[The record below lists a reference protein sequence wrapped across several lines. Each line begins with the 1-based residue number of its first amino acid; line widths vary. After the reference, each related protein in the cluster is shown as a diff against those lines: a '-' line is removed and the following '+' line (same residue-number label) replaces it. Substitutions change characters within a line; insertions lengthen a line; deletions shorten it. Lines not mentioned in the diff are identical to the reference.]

1 MIDASNNIAI
11 APSYNAEPTINDIV
25 RNLLAERSF
34 RAVVG
39 TLEATAGLAVTGF
52 FTFGVV
58 GMIGIGVIANAWL
71 ANYPRLDR
79 SVLIAATVLWL
90 PLVALEWIT
99 FRFYAA
105 GMARVS
111 HPVPVQLALRQ
122 PDWPW
127 FARVPIA
134 AWWILHAVLLVLIAH
149 GITDRIWFFRP
160 TLLERAIEV
169 GVPVLFM
176 FGTAFAMNTHL
187 LLGIYALF
195 RSERLIRAIAKVRYL
210 LDVAVTV
217 LVPVIHFDFLGT

>member
-111 HPVPVQLALRQ
+111 HPVPV
-122 PDWPW
+122 
-127 FARVPIA
+127 
-134 AWWILHAVLLVLIAH
+134 
-149 GITDRIWFFRP
+149 
-160 TLLERAIEV
+160 
-169 GVPVLFM
+169 
-176 FGTAFAMNTHL
+176 
-187 LLGIYALF
+187 
-195 RSERLIRAIAKVRYL
+195 
-210 LDVAVTV
+210 
-217 LVPVIHFDFLGT
+217 